1 MNGYGEEIVNI
12 RKIKLL
18 KSIQCMMYLNMN
30 QKRTHLNYLKKG
42 KNIDL
47 INPSREITQKRK
59 KHRRER
65 NSYPADSSENRYN
78 NPKAKKEGHLRKR
91 CSEKCSLDLK
101 TVHKYIPEKQYRQEL
116 DKIIWSNVTQKYYG
130 WKKIPS
136 KNKALRTL

>member
-1 MNGYGEEIVNI
+1 MHDVSEYEPKEDTFE
-12 RKIKLL
+12 LFE
-18 KSIQCMMYLNMN
+18 
-30 QKRTHLNYLKKG
+30 KG
-42 KNIDL
+42 KEYRFDKPKQRDHTVQNKNENL
-47 INPSREITQKRK
+47 IEI
-59 KHRRER
+59 HRRER
-65 NSYPADSSENRYN
+65 NSYPAGSSENRYN
-78 NPKAKKEGHLRKR
+78 NPKAKKEGHPRKR